1 MKSRRGAALAGA
13 IILCSLIIT
22 VSFAISAVFLNISS
36 DNIVRRVENQRSLD
50 YAQAFNRFKAGEDLD
65 LSAKYRAEVYAK
77 EDTNVKALVIKGSSS
92 GTMLFYAIYDFDL
105 EHEKNTLAY
114 QESHFDVKY
123 IEEKLYLGGIGPF
136 ELVEEE

>member
-36 DNIVRRVENQRSLD
+36 DNIVRRIENQRSLD

-65 LSAKYRAEVYAK
+65 LSAKYSAEVYAK
-77 EDTNVKALVIKGSSS
+77 DTNVKALVIKGSSS

-105 EHEKNTLAY
+105 EHEKTLAY

-136 ELVEEE
+136 ELVVEE

>member
-77 EDTNVKALVIKGSSS
+77 DANVKALVIKGSTS
-92 GTMLFYAIYDFDL
+92 GTMLIYAIYDFDL

-136 ELVEEE
+136 ELVVEE